1 MPVYEFRCSE
11 CGHITEIWQKLS
23 DSPLDKCEVCSGSV
37 KKIISQNT
45 FHLKGSGWYV
55 TDYAS
60 RSSENKPAKEDQK
73 EKATK
78 ADGKNTSKKGP
89 TKDT

>member
-1 MPVYEFRCSE
+1 MPIYEYRCSK
-11 CGHITEIWQKLS
+11 CGHVLEAWQKLS
-23 DSPLDKCEVCSGSV
+23 DPPLRACEVCGAPV
-37 KKIISQNT
+37 KKIISHNT

-60 RSSENKPAKEDQK
+60 RSSEEKPEKKERK
-73 EKATK
+73 EKTGK
-78 ADGKNTSKKGP
+78 ADSKSTSKKDS